1 MDRRVVVKFHTN
13 IANRWLFMC
22 KRAGFTFIFT
32 SLCSLVTLLVLLGFA
47 RAINVWRVVK
57 IVLWSAAA

>member
-1 MDRRVVVKFHTN
+1 M
-13 IANRWLFMC
+13 LLMC
-22 KRAGFTFIFT
+22 KRAGFTFIST
-32 SLCSLVTLLVLLGFA
+32 SLCSLVSFLWCLDVFVKITLLVLLGLA